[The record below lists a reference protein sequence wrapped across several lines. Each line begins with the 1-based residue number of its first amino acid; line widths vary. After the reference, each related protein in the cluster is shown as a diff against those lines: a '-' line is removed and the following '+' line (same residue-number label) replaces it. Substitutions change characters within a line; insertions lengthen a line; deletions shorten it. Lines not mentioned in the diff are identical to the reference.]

1 VLFLKSLPI
10 FEVGEAPTEKWD
22 SAGQISAFCQKIS
35 TAMKTQKENDRGLCL
50 QTRNK
55 RWKWMAGA
63 TAATAAGV
71 TASQGSTITINL
83 VGNYISGSGGNHLN
97 ADLTGDGLPDLTIAG
112 AFFHFRS
119 GSSLSTLATTGK
131 AGVDLNGVHA
141 YAFHS
146 GQYPLGTV
154 RLGSKSGHWGGF
166 PSTGTP
172 SLNGSVPV
180 TFKDLH
186 INNGALT
193 QGSLAVTVTV
203 FGPHGPAEIDLDSLT
218 YNTRNNIPDKG
229 STLAL
234 LAMGAGG
241 VLALRRW
248 RGAQARS

>member
-1 VLFLKSLPI
+1 
-10 FEVGEAPTEKWD
+10 
-22 SAGQISAFCQKIS
+22 
-35 TAMKTQKENDRGLCL
+35 
-50 QTRNK
+50 
-55 RWKWMAGA
+55 MAGA

-71 TASQGSTITINL
+71 TASQASTITINL

-97 ADLTGDGLPDLTIAG
+97 ADLTGDGQPDLTIAG
-112 AFFHFRS
+112 AFYQFI
-119 GSSLSTLATTGK
+119 SSPSISTFATTGK

-154 RLGSKSGHWGGF
+154 QLGSKTGHWAAG
-166 PSTGTP
+166 SGTP
-172 SLNGSVPV
+172 SLNGSIPV

-186 INNGALT
+186 INGGALT

-218 YNTRNNIPDKG
+218 YNNVPDQG

-241 VLALRRW
+241 VLALRRC
-248 RGAQARS
+248 RAAQECS